1 MAKVSVQLKVASM
14 RIATYHTTKALTED
28 VNMNSRQRYK
38 AKRAAENRERNLYLT
53 KIDKAYTKLSMGLS
67 GCSERTVKALSLPT
81 PRAAK
86 ELEVEVK
93 RSNHRIW
100 YKDTNPFGSK
110 IHAVQKSR
118 GKSIPLI

>member
-1 MAKVSVQLKVASM
+1 MNAKQRCKLRRLERRSEERNSANAERRLASK
-14 RIATYHTTKALTED
+14 IATTH
-28 VNMNSRQRYK
+28 
-38 AKRAAENRERNLYLT
+38 
-53 KIDKAYTKLSMGLS
+53 S

-100 YKDTNPFGSK
+100 YKDTNPLGSK

-118 GKSIPLI
+118 GKSIP

>member
-1 MAKVSVQLKVASM
+1 MNAKQRCKLRRLERRSEERKSANAERRLANK
-14 RIATYHTTKALTED
+14 IATT
-28 VNMNSRQRYK
+28 
-38 AKRAAENRERNLYLT
+38 
-53 KIDKAYTKLSMGLS
+53 LS

-100 YKDTNPFGSK
+100 YKDTNPLGSK

>member
-1 MAKVSVQLKVASM
+1 
-14 RIATYHTTKALTED
+14 
-28 VNMNSRQRYK
+28 MNARQRYN
-38 AKRAAENRERNLYLT
+38 AKRIAEFNAKKAEVNAYTSRIN
-53 KIDKAYTKLSMGLS
+53 KAYTKLSMGLS

-100 YKDTNPFGSK
+100 YKDTNPLGSK

>member
-1 MAKVSVQLKVASM
+1 MNAK
-14 RIATYHTTKALTED
+14 
-28 VNMNSRQRYK
+28 QRCK
-38 AKRAAENRERNLYLT
+38 LRRLERRSEERNSANAERRLAR
-53 KIDKAYTKLSMGLS
+53 KITTTLS

-100 YKDTNPFGSK
+100 YKDTNPLGSK

>member
-1 MAKVSVQLKVASM
+1 MTMAKVRAKVAA
-14 RIATYHTTKALTED
+14 RKIQAIAARKAED
-28 VNMNSRQRYK
+28 
-38 AKRAAENRERNLYLT
+38 
-53 KIDKAYTKLSMGLS
+53 
-67 GCSERTVKALSLPT
+67 RTVKALSLPT

-100 YKDTNPFGSK
+100 YKDTNPLGSK

>member
-1 MAKVSVQLKVASM
+1 MNAKQRCKLRRLERRSEERNSANAERRLANK
-14 RIATYHTTKALTED
+14 IATT
-28 VNMNSRQRYK
+28 
-38 AKRAAENRERNLYLT
+38 
-53 KIDKAYTKLSMGLS
+53 LS
-67 GCSERTVKALSLPT
+67 GCSERTVKALSLQT

-100 YKDTNPFGSK
+100 YKDTNPLGSK

>member
-1 MAKVSVQLKVASM
+1 
-14 RIATYHTTKALTED
+14 
-28 VNMNSRQRYK
+28 MNSRQRRIARYREK
-38 AKRAAENRERNLYLT
+38 CAAEAN
-53 KIDKAYTKLSMGLS
+53 KKKIIDKSLS
-67 GCSERTVKALSLPT
+67 GCSERTAKALSLPT

-100 YKDTNPFGSK
+100 YKDTNPLGSK

>member
-1 MAKVSVQLKVASM
+1 MPRDKRKNLARAVAHRAEKWSNARLEMKV
-14 RIATYHTTKALTED
+14 E
-28 VNMNSRQRYK
+28 
-38 AKRAAENRERNLYLT
+38 
-53 KIDKAYTKLSMGLS
+53 KILS

-100 YKDTNPFGSK
+100 YKDTNPLGSK